1 MEPQGEQ
8 AAMELR
14 HWDGDPSAA
23 EDEEWPDE
31 SKWAKLLAVYASIE
45 DEKPW
50 KHLLHPG
57 IRLVPGDGPETAETA
72 RVLVVGEAPGAV
84 ENGVGRPF
92 AGPSGRVLDELL
104 ALAGLARS
112 QCFITNVVKYR
123 PPGNATPGL
132 GDAIGGRKYLRA
144 EYGIIRP
151 VLTIC
156 VGACAHKIIHPTG
169 VAGTEALSR
178 MEQGALTPMRDG
190 SYVTSFYH
198 PAFAMRYKRAQE
210 PLEAAWSLLG
220 DLIAGTPSLAEA
232 LI

>member
-14 HWDGDPSAA
+14 HWDGGPFAG
-23 EDEEWPDE
+23 EEEWHDE
-31 SKWAKLLAVYASIE
+31 SKWAKLLDVYAGVE
-45 DEKPW
+45 ADPNW
-50 KHLLHPG
+50 YHLRQPG

-92 AGPSGRVLDELL
+92 AGPSGRVLDGLL
-104 ALAGLARS
+104 ELAGLARS

-132 GDAIGGRKYLRA
+132 GDAFSGRKALRA
-144 EYGIIRP
+144 EYKIIQP
-151 VLTIC
+151 LLTIC
-156 VGACAHKIIHPTG
+156 VGATAHKVIHPSG

-190 SYVTSFYH
+190 SYVTAFFH
-198 PAFAMRYKRAQE
+198 PAFAMRYKRAQG
-210 PLEAAWSLLG
+210 PLEEAWARLG
-220 DLIAGTPSLAEA
+220 EEIAGTPSLAQA